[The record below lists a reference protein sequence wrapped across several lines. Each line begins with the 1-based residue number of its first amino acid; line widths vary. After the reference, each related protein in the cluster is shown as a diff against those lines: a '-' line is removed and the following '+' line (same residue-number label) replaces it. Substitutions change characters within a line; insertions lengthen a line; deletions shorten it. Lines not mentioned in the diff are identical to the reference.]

1 MKTIYSV
8 GHSSHD
14 WSTFILL
21 LDAAG
26 IGVVIDVRSNPASR
40 LPHFNRTALKERLN
54 AVGIGYVFL
63 GLELGGRARDG
74 GVPDYDQMATS
85 ALFAEGL
92 TKVEEMAARTRPAL
106 MCSEHEPLTCHRCLV
121 GRRLAERGNDVAH
134 ILRDGRIADL
144 FAPRSERIAAAYR
157 NQAQRITIRLTKTAW
172 GARSASPWAEPFTA
186 PSARWKTGSARR
198 ASTVAPYSDP
208 LIGTRESR
216 PVDSPAK
223 PCR

>member
-14 WSTFILL
+14 WSTFIRL

-63 GLELGGRARDG
+63 GLELGGRAREG
-74 GVPDYDQMATS
+74 GVPDYEQMATS
-85 ALFAEGL
+85 RMFAEGL
-92 TKVEEMAARTRPAL
+92 TGVEEMAARTRPAL
-106 MCSEHEPLTCHRCLV
+106 MCSEHEPLTCHRCLLV

-134 ILRDGRIADL
+134 ILRDGRIETNTTTEERLLALTRQSNADL

-157 NQAQRITIRLTKTAW
+157 NQAQRITKAAV
-172 GARSASPWAEPFTA
+172 ARNRGQRS
-186 PSARWKTGSARR
+186 
-198 ASTVAPYSDP
+198 
-208 LIGTRESR
+208 
-216 PVDSPAK
+216 
-223 PCR
+223 